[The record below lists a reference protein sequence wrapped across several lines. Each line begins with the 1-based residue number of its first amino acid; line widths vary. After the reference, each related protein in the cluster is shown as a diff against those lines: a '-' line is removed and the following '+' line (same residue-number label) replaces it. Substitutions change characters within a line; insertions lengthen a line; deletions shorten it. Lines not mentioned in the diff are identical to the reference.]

1 MLGVIVTS
9 GLELTA
15 GPISEQLRAAGVDK
29 VVAVPDLAGLAGMA
43 STAQEPLLIC
53 SDDLVAHTAVFR
65 HLATNPAGTTVALVV
80 EVAAGSRGERVREER
95 GRLVPGEPNAAF
107 GGALRVDPPDLPHLM
122 AAARGRVGVGLDS
135 LPAALRGVGVTVFTQ
150 RVRQLVAARARDG
163 VARAAAQATIAEIHP
178 EEVELRLA
186 VRERDDLV
194 ATYLVSSWSPR
205 LAGWAAR
212 VGIGPNSVT
221 AASVALVAAAALLFW
236 AGGRPALLL
245 GAVLLYLGFVLD
257 RVDGQL
263 ARYTRR
269 FSPFGGWLD
278 AMSDRVKEAAVYAGL
293 AAGAQGQGWAL
304 AVGVLVLIAVRQQSD
319 TWYLALHDEAAARAT
334 PSTGRLG
341 RLSHRVQSDHGSPA
355 YWLKQTALFPVG
367 ARWAVIAVC
376 TALADQR
383 VALVAVLV
391 CAAVSAAYTLVLR
404 TARALSMRVP
414 VFASTDPMLYRDDGA
429 AARLLHRWAVQ
440 PLAVA
445 VFAVA
450 AAAVALLV
458 ARAGGNEV
466 AVVAVLALVLAAAL
480 GAWHPHDGPL
490 DWLVPAALRAA
501 ELLFVLAVGVA
512 YEVPAPVVYLLV
524 AALALH
530 HADFTTR
537 LEKRLEGP
545 PLHRLGLGWDGR
557 AVVLVIGVFAGAA
570 TAAFAMLGLYLVAL
584 VVVDAWRTWSYGAA
598 GR

>member
-43 STAQEPLLIC
+43 STSEVSLLIC
-53 SDDLVAHTAVFR
+53 ADDLVAHTAVLR
-65 HLATNPAGTTVALVV
+65 HLATNPAGSTVALVV
-80 EVAAGSRGERVREER
+80 EAAAGSRGERIREER

-107 GGALRVDPPDLPHLM
+107 GGALRVDPPDLPGLM
-122 AAARGRVGVGLDS
+122 AAARGGIGVGLDA
-135 LPAALRGVGVTVFTQ
+135 LPAALRGVGVTVFSQ

-163 VARAAAQATIAEIHP
+163 AARAAAQATIAEIHA

-186 VRERDDLV
+186 VRQRDDLV

-205 LAGWAAR
+205 LTGWAAR
-212 VGIGPNSVT
+212 VGFGPNAVT
-221 AASVALVAAAALLFW
+221 AASVALVAVAALLFW

-245 GAVLLYLGFVLD
+245 GAGLLYLAFVLD

-278 AMSDRVKEAAVYAGL
+278 TTADRVKEATVLAGL
-293 AAGAQGQGWAL
+293 AAGAKGDGWAL
-304 AVGVLVLIAVRQQSD
+304 AVAVLLIMTVRRQVD

-341 RLSHRVQSDHGSPA
+341 RLSHRVQSDRGSPA
-355 YWLKQTALFPVG
+355 YWLKQTALFPSGV
-367 ARWAVIAVC
+367 RWAVVAVSV
-376 TALADQR
+376 ALFDQR
-383 VALVAVLV
+383 VALVVMLV
-391 CAAVSAAYTLVLR
+391 CVGLSAAYALILR

-414 VFASTDPMLYRDDGA
+414 VFASTDPTLYRDDGA
-429 AARLLHRWAVQ
+429 AAHLLRRWSVPPLAAGV
-440 PLAVA
+440 LAVA
-445 VFAVA
+445 GAG
-450 AAAVALLV
+450 VALVV
-458 ARAGGNEV
+458 ARAGGSDL
-466 AVVAVLALVLAAAL
+466 AVVALLALVLAAAL
-480 GAWHPHDGPL
+480 GAWHPHDGAL
-490 DWLVPAALRAA
+490 DWLVPAVLRSA
-501 ELLFVLAVGVA
+501 ELLFAVAVGVA
-512 YEVPAPVVYLLV
+512 FEVPLPVMYLLV

-530 HADFTTR
+530 HCDFTAR
-537 LEKRLEGP
+537 LEKRVEGP

-557 AVVLVIGVFAGAA
+557 AAVLVVGAFAGAA
-570 TAAFAMLGLYLVAL
+570 SAAFAMLGLYLAAL
-584 VVVDAWRTWSYGAA
+584 VIVDAWRTWSYGAA

>member
-43 STAQEPLLIC
+43 SAADEPLLIC
-53 SDDLVAHTAVFR
+53 SDDLVAHTAVLR
-65 HLATNPAGTTVALVV
+65 HLATNPAGSTVALVV
-80 EVAAGSRGERVREER
+80 EATAGSRGERVREER

-107 GGALRVDPPDLPHLM
+107 GGALRVDPPELPALM
-122 AAARGRVGVGLDS
+122 AAARGGVGLGLDS
-135 LPAALRGVGVTVFTQ
+135 LPAALRGAGVTVYSQ

-178 EEVELRLA
+178 DEVELRLA
-186 VRERDDLV
+186 VRERDDIV
-194 ATYLVSSWSPR
+194 ATYLVSTWSPR
-205 LAGWAAR
+205 LTGWAAR
-212 VGIGPNSVT
+212 VGIGPNTVT
-221 AASVALVAAAALLFW
+221 AASVALVALAALLFW
-236 AGGRPALLL
+236 TGGRPALLL

-278 AMSDRVKEAAVYAGL
+278 TMADRVKEAAVYAGL
-293 AAGAQGQGWAL
+293 AAGAQGDGWAV
-304 AVGVLVLIAVRQQSD
+304 AAGVLLLLAVRQQSD

-355 YWLKQTALFPVG
+355 YWLKQTALFPIG
-367 ARWAVIAVC
+367 ARWAVLAVC
-376 TALADQR
+376 VALFDQW
-383 VALVAVLV
+383 VALVAVLG
-391 CAAVSAAYTLVLR
+391 CAGASAAYTLVLR
-404 TARALSMRVP
+404 TARALTMRVP
-414 VFASTDPMLYRDDGA
+414 VFAAADPTLYRDDGPA
-429 AARLLHRWAVQ
+429 AHLLRRWSVQ

-445 VFAVA
+445 VLAVA
-450 AAAVALLV
+450 GATAALLV
-458 ARAGGNEV
+458 ARSGGSDA
-466 AVVAVLALVLAAAL
+466 AVVALLAVVLVAAL

-490 DWLVPAALRAA
+490 DWLVPAGLRAA
-501 ELLFVLAVGVA
+501 ELLFVVAAGLA
-512 YEVPAPVVYLLV
+512 YDVPLPVVYLLL

-530 HADFTTR
+530 HCDFTTR
-537 LEKRLEGP
+537 LEKRIEGP

-557 AVVLVIGVFAGAA
+557 AAVLVIGAVAGAA
-570 TAAFAMLGLYLVAL
+570 TPAFAMLGMYLVAL
-584 VVVDAWRTWSYGAA
+584 VIVDAWRTWSYGAA

>member
-9 GLELTA
+9 GLEQT
-15 GPISEQLRAAGVDK
+15 GPLAEQLRDAGVDK
-29 VVAVPDLAGLAGMA
+29 VVAVPDLAGLAGIA
-43 STAQEPLLIC
+43 TFAGEPLLIC
-53 SDDLVAHTAVFR
+53 ADDLVAHTAVLR
-65 HLATNPAGTTVALVV
+65 HLATNPAGTTVALVLP
-80 EVAAGSRGERVREER
+80 AGGGQGDQVREER
-95 GRLVPGEPNAAF
+95 GRLVPGQPNAAF
-107 GGALRVDPPDLPHLM
+107 GGALRVDPPDLPALA
-122 AAARGRVGVGLDS
+122 AAARGGVGTGLDA
-135 LPAALRGVGVTVFTQ
+135 LPAALRDADATIFTQ
-150 RVRQLVAARARDG
+150 RVRQLVAARARDRET
-163 VARAAAQATIAEIHP
+163 RAAAQAAIAEIHP
-178 EEVELRLA
+178 DDVELRLA

-205 LAGWAAR
+205 LTGWAAR
-212 VGIGPNSVT
+212 VGIGADAVT
-221 AASVALVAAAALLFW
+221 AGSVALVVAAALLFW

-245 GAVLLYLGFVLD
+245 GAGLLYLGFVLD

-278 AMSDRVKEAAVYAGL
+278 AMADRVKEAAVYAGL
-293 AAGAQGQGWAL
+293 AAGAHADGWAL
-304 AVGVLVLIAVRQQSD
+304 AVGLLLLITVRQQSD

-341 RLSHRVQSDHGSPA
+341 RLSHRVQSQQGSAA
-355 YWLKQTALFPVG
+355 YWLKQTALFPLG

-376 TALADQR
+376 VALFGQR

-391 CAAVSAAYTLVLR
+391 CAGLSAAYTLVLR

-414 VFASTDPMLYRDDGA
+414 VLATVDATLYRDDGA
-429 AARLLHRWAVQ
+429 PAHLLRRWRVQ
-440 PLAVA
+440 PLVAAGLAVA
-445 VFAVA
+445 G
-450 AAAVALLV
+450 AAVALLV
-458 ARAGGNEV
+458 GRSGASEL
-466 AVVAVLALVLAAAL
+466 AVVAFLPLVLAAGL
-480 GAWHPHDGPL
+480 GAGHPHDGPL

-501 ELLFVLAVGVA
+501 ELLFVLAAGVA
-512 YEVPAPVVYLLV
+512 YGVPLPVVYALL

-530 HADFTTR
+530 HCDFTTR
-537 LEKRLEGP
+537 LEKRVEGP

-557 AVVLVIGVFAGAA
+557 ALVLLAGAFAGAA

-584 VVVDAWRTWSYGAA
+584 VAVDAWRTWSYGSA

>member
-15 GPISEQLRAAGVDK
+15 GPISEQLRAAGVGK

-43 STAQEPLLIC
+43 STSEEPLLIC
-53 SDDLVAHTAVFR
+53 ADDLVAHTAVLR
-65 HLATNPAGTTVALVV
+65 HLATNPAGSTVALVV
-80 EVAAGSRGERVREER
+80 EAASASRGERIREER
-95 GRLVPGEPNAAF
+95 GRLVPGDPNAVF
-107 GGALRVDPPDLPHLM
+107 GGALRVDPPDLPDLM
-122 AAARGRVGVGLDS
+122 AAARGGVGVGLDA
-135 LPAALRGVGVTVFTQ
+135 LPAALRGVGVTVFSQ

-178 EEVELRLA
+178 DEVELRLA
-186 VRERDDLV
+186 VRERDDIV

-205 LAGWAAR
+205 LTGWVAR
-212 VGIGPNSVT
+212 VGVGPNTVT
-221 AASVALVAAAALLFW
+221 AASVALVGAAALLFW

-278 AMSDRVKEAAVYAGL
+278 SMADRVKEAIVFAGL
-293 AAGAQGQGWAL
+293 AAGAQGDGWAL
-304 AVGVLVLIAVRQQSD
+304 AVGVLVVITVRRQSD
-319 TWYLALHDEAAARAT
+319 TWYLALHDEAVARAT
-334 PSTGRLG
+334 PATGRLG
-341 RLSHRVQSDHGSPA
+341 RLSHRVQSDQGSPA
-355 YWLKQTALFPVG
+355 YWLKQTALFPTG

-376 TALADQR
+376 VAFFDQR
-383 VALVAVLV
+383 VALVAVLA
-391 CAAVSAAYTLVLR
+391 CATVSAAYTLVLR

-414 VFASTDPMLYRDDGA
+414 VFASADPTLYRDDGA
-429 AARLLHRWAVQ
+429 AAHLLRRWSVPPLAAAV
-440 PLAVA
+440 LAVA
-445 VFAVA
+445 GTL
-450 AAAVALLV
+450 VALVV
-458 ARAGGNEV
+458 ARSGGSDL
-466 AVVAVLALVLAAAL
+466 AVVALLALVLAAAL

-501 ELLFVLAVGVA
+501 ELLFVVAAGLA
-512 YEVPAPVVYLLV
+512 YDVPLPVVYLLL

-530 HADFTTR
+530 HCDFTTR
-537 LEKRLEGP
+537 LEKRVEGP

-557 AVVLVIGVFAGAA
+557 AVVLVVGAVAGAA
-570 TAAFAMLGLYLVAL
+570 SASFAMLGLYLVAL